1 MIRIGVVVKMQ
12 DFDFGTTVLIIII
25 FAFLVA
31 FIRGR
36 VRDKCLKEFSG
47 NFVTLEFTNK
57 RTISGKLR
65 VEISGM
71 EFIYRCTCI
80 DSDGH
85 EEYSYL
91 LYKGEYSNIQALI
104 RFHDELEDNDK
115 EEREKELKRT
125 YHPNIFRRLK
135 RKISNVF
142 KTVRDS
148 IMDMLN
154 LFVAQVKRNP
164 RLGSVLQSQDA
175 YVTQIKKELVGYVG
189 ATSYDPLLERH
200 IGNMV
205 IFEMIK
211 SGNIIEYSGV
221 LKDYSD
227 EFIEFMDVRY
237 SISEDGE
244 LRKADLVIP
253 RKIATVR
260 HSAE

>member
-1 MIRIGVVVKMQ
+1 MQ
-12 DFDFGTTVLIIII
+12 DISFGTTVAIILF
-25 FAFLVA
+25 FAFIVA

-36 VRDKCLKEFSG
+36 VRDKCLKEFND

-57 RTISGKLR
+57 NTVSGKLR

-71 EFIYRCTCI
+71 EFVYRFRCI
-80 DSDGH
+80 DIKGH

-91 LYKGEYSNIQALI
+91 IYKGEYPNIQALI
-104 RFHDELEDNDK
+104 RFHDELYDKDK
-115 EEREKELKRT
+115 EKRERELRRT
-125 YHPNIFRRLK
+125 YHPNMIRKLK
-135 RKISNVF
+135 RKTDNVF

-154 LFVAQVKRNP
+154 LFIAQFKRNP
-164 RLGSVLQSQDA
+164 QLGAVLQSQDA
-175 YVTQIKKELVGYVG
+175 YVTQIKKELVGHI

-205 IFEMIK
+205 VFEMIK
-211 SGNIIEYSGV
+211 SGETVEYTGV

-227 EFIEFMDVRY
+227 EFIEFMDVSY
-237 SISEDGE
+237 SISEDKE
-244 LRKADLVIP
+244 QRKADLVIP
-253 RKIATVR
+253 RRIATVR